1 MSRPPSESHVALEQ
15 QAETSSR
22 MLKPSQKLLHM
33 CEQYVPQLG
42 VVGQRYGWTEQPGG
56 MQWADAIANLLK
68 EAQTYYVAP
77 HMMEVIQSTKDTM
90 PSFPLTTHNIP
101 CPVGFCYL
109 PVAHRIGP
117 ALEALGVTG
126 VPARAFAW
134 TLGPDP
140 VAERMSSSAY
150 GCGTDV
156 EGAAQCFLCGHYH
169 LTMLYWIG
177 FADNDWPGEPR
188 YLVPTGTA
196 FLPLG
201 KGKNWDASLRIVDGD
216 TGREMEDARDSLS
229 MDSLRFFVSFLC
241 FIRQKCI
248 VEVQERA
255 PRSTRRRLPDD
266 WVPEPTI
273 RTILLRRYAEESER
287 QGHSQVDWR
296 CKWWVQG
303 HWRDQWYSSIKAH
316 MPVYIET
323 YIKGPEDKPLKLPD
337 KVVNSVV
344 R

>member
-1 MSRPPSESHVALEQ
+1 MSRPPSESHIALEK

-22 MLKPSQKLLHM
+22 MQNPSGKLLHM

-42 VVGQRYGWTEQPGG
+42 AVGIQHGWNEIPGAG
-56 MQWADAIANLLK
+56 EWADAIANLLK
-68 EAQTYYVAP
+68 EAETYYVAP
-77 HMMEVIQSTKDTM
+77 HMMEVIQNTKDTM
-90 PSFPLTTHNIP
+90 PSFPLTNYNIP

-109 PVAHRIGP
+109 PTAHRVGP
-117 ALEALGVTG
+117 SLEALGVTG

-140 VAERMSSSAY
+140 AAERESTRAY
-150 GCGTDV
+150 GCGTDI
-156 EGAAQCFLCGHYH
+156 EGAGQCNLCGHYH
-169 LTMLYWIG
+169 LTMLYWVA

-201 KGKNWDASLRIVDGD
+201 TGKNWDAAMRILDGD
-216 TGREMEDARDSLS
+216 TGQEMDDPKTSLS

-241 FIRQKCI
+241 FIRQKC
-248 VEVQERA
+248 VKEVQESV
-255 PRSTRRRLPDD
+255 PRSTRRRLPED
-266 WVPEPTI
+266 WKPEPTV
-273 RTILLRRYAEESER
+273 RVILLRRYVEESEG
-287 QGHSQVDWR
+287 QGHSEVDWQCR
-296 CKWWVQG
+296 WWVQG
-303 HWRDQWYSSIKAH
+303 HWRDQWHPSIKAH

-323 YIKGPEDKPLKLPD
+323 YIKGPEGKPLKAPD
-337 KVVNSVV
+337 RAVFNVV